1 MFRLDGKVAL
11 VTGSTRG
18 IGEGIAIGLARAGAD
33 VVLNSHEAG
42 DEARGIAEK
51 IEGLGRQAGF
61 VQADVSR
68 ESDVKA
74 MFSRIEER
82 FGRLDILVNNAGIS
96 RAETIAETDLDS
108 WRQVLDTNLTS
119 CFLCSKYAM
128 ELMMKRSAGRIVQ
141 TSSVVAHQGA
151 VYGHVHYAASK
162 SGMLGLT
169 KSLARTAAPY
179 GITVNAVAPGIIDTE
194 LLRRTHGEERLGEL
208 RSSVPLG
215 LGTVD
220 DVAAAVVFLA
230 SDEAR
235 YITGSTID
243 VNGGLYFR

>member
-18 IGEGIAIGLARAGAD
+18 IGEGIATGLARAGAD
-33 VVLNSHEAG
+33 VVLNSHESG
-42 DEARGIAEK
+42 DEPLRIVEK
-51 IEGLGRQAGF
+51 IKSMGRQAWF

-68 ESDVKA
+68 ESDVRSL
-74 MFSRIEER
+74 FESIGER
-82 FGRLDILVNNAGIS
+82 CGKLDILVNNAGIS

-108 WRQVLDTNLTS
+108 WRHVLDTNLTS

-128 ELMMKRSAGRIVQ
+128 EMMMERSAGRIVQ

-194 LLRRTHGEERLGEL
+194 LLRRTHGESRLEEL
-208 RSSVPLG
+208 RRSVPLG
-215 LGTVD
+215 LGTVND
-220 DVAAAVVFLA
+220 IAAAVVFLA